1 MVKKMPKK
9 KRKEK
14 FDPDKLVLTKNEILE
29 FCDKVL
35 AKWNKNPTKNA
46 QNIVAMNAVR
56 MSVLWTEENQLKA
69 IWAEILK
76 WAFELLYKNAIAQG
90 REENVNWSEIM
101 SKIKNS

>member
-1 MVKKMPKK
+1 MPKK
-9 KRKEK
+9 KRKK
-14 FDPDKLVLTKNEILE
+14 QFDPDKLVLTKNEILE

-56 MSVLWTEENQLKA
+56 MSVLWTEDDQLKA

-90 REENVNWSEIM
+90 IEENVNWSEIM

>member
-1 MVKKMPKK
+1 MPKK
-9 KRKEK
+9 KRKEQ

>member
-1 MVKKMPKK
+1 MPKK
-9 KRKEK
+9 KPKEE
-14 FDPDKLVLTKNEILE
+14 FDPDKLVLTKKEILE